1 MFSQDKCIT
10 LEKFFAT
17 LLCLF
22 CFFKMTFCPCLL
34 LAANSIQGE
43 GEGEARGD
51 NLDSIDQQQGSSN
64 CLPSENLTGV
74 ALVMQQRINR
84 STGHKRCLIFKGY
97 A

>member
-43 GEGEARGD
+43 GEGEAR
-51 NLDSIDQQQGSSN
+51 QGEIIWTASFSN
-64 CLPSENLTGV
+64 KEVQIVFPL
-74 ALVMQQRINR
+74 RI
-84 STGHKRCLIFKGY
+84 
-97 A
+97 